1 MFAPIAASSIAEARP
16 IPLLAP
22 VTKAVLPTKLF
33 VSSNLA
39 PYSFYEG
46 IHVVVSLTLFT

>member
-1 MFAPIAASSIAEARP
+1 MFAPMVASSIAEARP

-33 VSSNLA
+33 MSSNLA
-39 PYSFYEG
+39 PYSF
-46 IHVVVSLTLFT
+46 HVRIYVVFALTLFT